1 MAITKRDELVLAHGL
16 RAEHARNEEPT
27 NHFLA
32 GEITQ
37 EYLSKV
43 RIVTLPVMMASA
55 DDTTPTTDAAC
66 NTVNCPDTVTLVGC
80 GELPDDGGTSTDTD
94 TGTTTGTGGTT
105 GTGTTGGTGTGPG
118 GM

>member
-1 MAITKRDELVLAHGL
+1 MATTKRNELFTAHGMD
-16 RAEHARNEEPT
+16 EERP
-27 NHFLA
+27 NLFLA
-32 GEITQ
+32 GDITE
-37 EYLSKV
+37 EYLPTV

-66 NTVNCPDTVTLVGC
+66 NTMNCPDSVTISGC
-80 GELPDDGGTSTDTD
+80 GERPDDGGGTDTTTD
-94 TGTTTGTGGTT
+94 TSTGTGTGT